1 MALWRDSEKSSAV
14 PINRSTDQPISRSAD
29 QPISRSAGLPAIGLA
44 PALFANQMRHGR
56 FTLFDDVAS
65 QIHAGNH
72 DAGVQTPLTST
83 PLPPPIC
90 GVERLRNL

>member
-1 MALWRDSEKSSAV
+1 MALWRDSEKSSTA
-14 PINRSTDQPISRSAD
+14 
-29 QPISRSAGLPAIGLA
+29 PISRSAGLPAIGLA

-72 DAGVQTPLTST
+72 DAGVQTPFEVNASATAIRTAHMRRRT
-83 PLPPPIC
+83 PN
-90 GVERLRNL
+90 E

>member
-1 MALWRDSEKSSAV
+1 M
-14 PINRSTDQPISRSAD
+14 PINRSTDQPINRSID
-29 QPISRSAGLPAIGLA
+29 RSAGLPAIGLA

-72 DAGVQTPLTST
+72 DAGVQTPFEVNASATAIRTAHMRRRT
-83 PLPPPIC
+83 PN
-90 GVERLRNL
+90 E